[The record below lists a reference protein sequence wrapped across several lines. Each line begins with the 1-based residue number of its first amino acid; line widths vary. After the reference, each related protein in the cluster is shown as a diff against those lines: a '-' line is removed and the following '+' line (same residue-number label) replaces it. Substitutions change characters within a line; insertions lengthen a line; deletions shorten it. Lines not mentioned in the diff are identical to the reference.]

1 MSDAAIV
8 GIGCRF
14 PGGIDGPATFWDFLI
29 RKGDGIVEVPP
40 DRWSLDKFYDPDPD
54 APGRM
59 YTRHGGFLAQSLWE
73 FDADFF
79 GISQREASI
88 MDPQQRLLLEVAWEA
103 LDDGGMA
110 GRIAGR
116 DVGVF
121 VGGFMMDNAVGRNVV
136 RHAINSH
143 TPTSSSHTLLSA
155 RIAFLLDLHGP
166 TMTIDTACSSSLVA
180 LHQAVRALADGDCE
194 SAIVGGTNAMLQPET
209 FISMCKGRFL
219 AVDGHCKSFDASADG
234 YGRGEGAGAVIL
246 KPLDAALRDGDR
258 IYAVVRGSGVNQD
271 GRTLAIP
278 VPNPVAQQDLARR
291 VHTLA
296 GIAPHE
302 IGFVE
307 AHGTGTPVGDPL
319 ELGAL
324 GRVYGAV
331 DGRSEPLPVGS
342 VKNNIG
348 HTEAAAGVAGVIKAA
363 LTVHHGTVAPQVR
376 LDDPNPDIDFDG
388 LRLRIPMAPEPLRR
402 PVVAVNSFGY
412 GGTNAH
418 VLIGPAPADA
428 HGTGVTARTAPAIPA
443 TVRDHRAAVRDN
455 GSGAGAERATLP
467 IFPLSARSET
477 ALRTLA
483 AELVAAET
491 PADELTAAAW
501 VRRAHHPMRSAF
513 RYTDGDDLRAQLA
526 EFAAGGG
533 QAPARAVAEGSTD
546 PVFVYSGMGPQ
557 WWGMGRALLRGD
569 GPAARVAREVDR
581 EFEKLSGWSILDEML
596 REEADSRITR
606 TEIAQPANFLLQA
619 ALTADL
625 AERGVRP
632 AVVVGH
638 SVGEVTAAYVS
649 GALTLTEA
657 VTVSYHRS
665 RLQATTAGT
674 GAMLAVGLSEA
685 EARDLLADGADVD
698 VAAINSP
705 SAVTLAGPA
714 PVLTEI
720 AEKLTEDGVFA
731 RVLRVE
737 VPYHS
742 RLMDPILDELR
753 TALAPLAARDTT
765 VPVYSTVTA
774 AVATQQDWDAAYW
787 CHNVRDSVRFA
798 DTVGALLD
806 DGHRVFLEVGPH
818 AVLSGSVR
826 EILLQQGV
834 SGAAVPTLARGGD
847 DEENLLTAVA
857 ELYRAGALDGE
868 RLPRPID
875 TATPHVALPRYP
887 WQRRHVWTQE
897 PETRLDRLGTP
908 DGFAMLGD
916 RLSTAAPEW
925 EVSLSVTNLPWL
937 RDHVVAGAVVLPG
950 AAYLDAAL
958 SAVAARTGRAS
969 FGLES
974 VEFVSPLVVDE
985 HDVPVVRI
993 AVEESTRRFTIRS
1006 RPATAADWT
1015 VNAYGRLIEA
1025 DVDPATVDIAP
1036 RAGFADVPA
1045 ATLYDSMAEHGLTYG
1060 PAFRLLRTVS
1070 VGADGVVAQLD
1081 SPPGDDSH
1089 RHLAHPAV
1097 IDAAL
1102 QCFAALYAATA
1113 ARGETADPDVVVPAA
1128 VAGIRWNGPLPAA
1141 PVVVVT
1147 RDPADPLRA
1156 DIRIASAAGDVAL
1169 ALTGVQFRTLTPRR
1183 PLSDQLDELY
1193 YEPVWEIVSD
1203 TPDAAPPAQVG
1214 EEEALLV
1221 VNLGAEISLRAK
1233 EIANT
1238 RSGELVT
1245 VGEHASA
1252 LGGDQ
1257 LLALLRSAHARPG
1270 VRRLRLVVVA
1280 GGDLDGMHNV
1290 DGLARVAQAVK
1301 QLLSLDDSEQP
1312 RESEAP
1318 RAEIRAVVVTENA
1331 LCLPIDRFARLEHA
1345 ALAGGRRE
1353 LLNELPAGQW
1363 RLVDTEPGSAAADVL
1378 EQIYADTLVDEVA
1391 LRAGAC
1397 WTIRW
1402 RRTLGAHLARWNAP
1416 APLTD
1421 PDRSFRL
1428 DIPRSRLLPEL
1439 ALRTTDRIA
1448 PGPEEIEIRMQ
1459 AVGLN
1464 YKDTLKVLGVLT
1476 ERELDGTFFGTEIGM
1491 DGYGV
1496 VERVGSAV
1504 TGVSPGDEISVV
1516 APGIVRR
1523 YVTLRPDTGATT
1535 AMDIFPP
1542 GAFDPLH
1549 CTSVMPLFTA
1559 EIGLGEL
1566 ARVRPGETVLVHG
1579 AAGGMGMAAVQVAL
1593 RMGARVIAT
1602 AGTDERRAQVR
1613 ALGAHEVLNSR
1624 SVSFVDEVLRLTG
1637 REGVDVVYSSAPG
1650 EILQQN
1656 FRVAGEFGRIV
1667 DIGKADI
1674 YGAGTI
1680 DLRPFD
1686 RNLSFFAVD
1695 IDRILAR
1702 RPEQVRHAARRVVDA
1717 LFHGEYRPLP
1727 NMVFGL
1733 DRLTEAFE
1741 TVARSAQVG
1750 RVVLDLR
1757 EDTPAVRHIPREVEI
1772 DPAASYLVTGGFGA
1786 FGLATARHLVRRG
1799 VRHLV
1804 LAGRR
1809 GATTDAAREQLRLF
1823 TEQGVDVREE
1833 RVDVADYD
1841 AVSAL
1846 VARIQ
1851 SSGAPLRGVIHAAGV
1866 VNNTEIPEVTAESLR
1881 EIFEPKVAGAMN
1893 LDRATTEADVDLDL
1907 FVLYSSASGIAG
1919 LSPQLGYASANSVLD
1934 ALAWTRR
1941 AQGRTAVSVDWG
1953 FMRGDGGM
1961 ADSRAVSRYAEMT
1974 GYGSLDMDFAAVLL
1988 WECLR
1993 LDVPQCAV
2001 LDIDWAQWALAHR
2014 SSARAPRF
2022 VELVTAAGGG
2032 AGGTGALRAEIL
2044 AIDAEQRG
2052 EVVAWLLAE
2061 QLAIVLGVDADTVDL
2076 DTPTSEIGLD
2086 SLMAMEFGA
2095 RVVKSLGVK
2104 MSVLSIGAGLSLGGL
2119 GTKIAAQIAQE
2130 EATTEPTA
2138 P

>member
-1 MSDAAIV
+1 MSDVAIV

-14 PGGIDGPATFWDFLI
+14 PGGIDGPDTFWDFLI
-29 RKGDGIVEVPP
+29 GRGDGIVEVPP

-110 GRIAGR
+110 GRISGR
-116 DVGVF
+116 DTGVF

-180 LHQAVRALADGDCE
+180 LHQAVQSLAAGECGA
-194 SAIVGGTNAMLQPET
+194 AIVGGTNAMLQPET

-219 AVDGHCKSFDASADG
+219 AVDGRCKSFDAAADG

-246 KPLDAALRDGDR
+246 KPLEAAVRDGDR

-278 VPNPVAQQDLARR
+278 VPNPVAQERLARR
-291 VHTLA
+291 VRTLA
-296 GIAPHE
+296 GVDAHE
-302 IGFVE
+302 VGYVE
-307 AHGTGTPVGDPL
+307 AHGTGTPVGDPI
-319 ELGAL
+319 ELAAL
-324 GRVYGAV
+324 GSVYGAV
-331 DGRSEPLPVGS
+331 DGRDEPLPVGS
-342 VKNNIG
+342 VKANIG

-363 LTVHHGTVAPQVR
+363 LTVHHGTIAPHLR
-376 LDDPNPDIDFDG
+376 LDNPNPEIDFEG
-388 LRLRIPMAPEPLRR
+388 LRLRVPMSAEPLRR
-402 PVVAVNSFGY
+402 PLVAVNSFGY

-418 VLIGPAPADA
+418 ALIGPAP
-428 HGTGVTARTAPAIPA
+428 TPLTSQQAP
-443 TVRDHRAAVRDN
+443 
-455 GSGAGAERATLP
+455 TLP
-467 IFPLSARSET
+467 IFPLSARNDT

-483 AELVAAET
+483 AELVAEQ
-491 PADELTAAAW
+491 ELPVDALTSAAW
-501 VRRAHHPMRSAF
+501 VRRAHHPLRTAF
-513 RYTDGDDLRAQLA
+513 RYADAADLRSQLA

-533 QAPARAVAEGSTD
+533 QGPVRAVADGSTD

-557 WWGMGRALLRGD
+557 WWAMGRELLTVA
-569 GPAARVAREVDR
+569 GPGADIAREVDR

-596 REEADSRITR
+596 RDEDGSRITR

-619 ALTADL
+619 ALTAEL
-625 AERGVRP
+625 AASGIRP

-674 GAMLAVGLSEA
+674 GAMLAVGLSQT
-685 EARDLLADGADVD
+685 EARELLTDIDAVD

-705 SAVTLAGPA
+705 SAVTLSGPA
-714 PVLTEI
+714 DPLAKI
-720 AEKLTEDGVFA
+720 AERLTADGVFA
-731 RVLRVE
+731 RLLRVE

-742 RLMDPILDELR
+742 HLMDPILDELR
-753 TALAPLAARDTT
+753 TVLAPLAAADTT
-765 VPVYSTVTA
+765 VPAYSTVTA
-774 AVATQQDWDAAYW
+774 DLATPQDWNADYW
-787 CHNVRDSVRFA
+787 CRNVRDSVRFA
-798 DTVGALLD
+798 DTIDALLGA
-806 DGHRVFLEVGPH
+806 GHRVFLEVGPH
-818 AVLSGSVR
+818 PVLSGSIR
-826 EILLQQGV
+826 EVLLQQGV
-834 SGAAVPTLARGGD
+834 SGYSVPTLQRGGD
-847 DEENLLTAVA
+847 DRENLLTAIA
-857 ELYRAGALDGE
+857 ELYRAGALDSE
-868 RLPRPID
+868 RLPRPVH
-875 TATPHVALPRYP
+875 TAAPHIALPRYP

-908 DGFAMLGD
+908 DGYAMLGD
-916 RLSTAAPEW
+916 RIGAVAPEW
-925 EVSLSVTNLPWL
+925 EAQLSVSNLPWL
-937 RDHVVAGAVVLPG
+937 RDHVVTGAVVLPG

-958 SAVAARTGRAS
+958 SAVATRTGRES

-985 HDVPVVRI
+985 HDVPVLRI
-993 AVEESTRRFTIRS
+993 AVEETTRRFTVRS
-1006 RPATAADWT
+1006 RPGTAQDWSI
-1015 VNAYGRLIEA
+1015 NAYGRLIEA
-1025 DVDPATVDIAP
+1025 DVDAATVDVAP
-1036 RAGFADVPA
+1036 PADAERVPA
-1045 ATLYDSMAEHGLTYG
+1045 EALYDSMTEHGLTYG
-1060 PAFRLLRTVS
+1060 PDFRLLRTVW
-1070 VGADGVVAQLD
+1070 VGPDGVVAHIG
-1081 SPPGDDSH
+1081 SPTAATGR

-1102 QCFAALYAATA
+1102 QCFAALYASTA
-1113 ARGETADPDVVVPAA
+1113 AQQGADAADVVVPGAISR
-1128 VAGIRWNGPLPAA
+1128 VRWTGPIPAD
-1141 PVVVVT
+1141 PVVVVA

-1156 DIRIASAAGDVAL
+1156 DIRIASTTGDVAL
-1169 ALTGVQFRTLTPRR
+1169 AMAGVQFRALTPPRS
-1183 PLSDQLDELY
+1183 LTDQLDELY
-1193 YEPVWEIVSD
+1193 YEPVWEIVPD
-1203 TPDAAPPAQVG
+1203 TADAAAPALPA
-1214 EEEALLV
+1214 EDEALV
-1221 VNLGAEISLRAK
+1221 VINLGAEISQRAK
-1233 EIANT
+1233 EIAST
-1238 RSGELVT
+1238 RTSELVT
-1245 VGEHASA
+1245 VGDHASA
-1252 LGGDQ
+1252 LDSEQ
-1257 LLALLRSAHARPG
+1257 LFELLRGDHARPG
-1270 VRRLRLVVVA
+1270 IQRLRVVVVA
-1280 GGDLDGMHNV
+1280 STELDGTHNV
-1290 DGLARVAQAVK
+1290 YGLAQVAQAVK
-1301 QLLSLDDSEQP
+1301 RLLSLDDSKPQDAADT
-1312 RESEAP
+1312 AP
-1318 RAEIRAVVVTENA
+1318 ADIRAVVVTENA
-1331 LCLPIDRFARLEHA
+1331 LCLPIDRFARPEHA

-1353 LLNELPAGQW
+1353 LLNELPSGQW
-1363 RLVDTEPGSAAADVL
+1363 RLVDTEPGSAAADIL
-1378 EQIYADTLVDEVA
+1378 EQVCADTLVDEVA

-1402 RRTLGAHLARWNAP
+1402 RHTLGSHLARWNVP

-1421 PDRSFRL
+1421 PNRSFCL

-1439 ALRTTDRIA
+1439 ALRTTERVA
-1448 PGPEEIEIRMQ
+1448 PGPDEIEIRMQ

-1496 VERVGSAV
+1496 VERVGSDV
-1504 TGVSPGDEISVV
+1504 TGISPGDEISVV

-1523 YVTLRPDTGATT
+1523 YVTLRPATGATT

-1542 GAFDPLH
+1542 GTFDPLH

-1579 AAGGMGMAAVQVAL
+1579 AAGGMGLAAVQVAL

-1602 AGTDERRAQVR
+1602 AGTAERRDRVR

-1624 SVSFVDEVLRLTG
+1624 SISFVDEILRLTDG
-1637 REGVDVVYSSAPG
+1637 AGVDVVYSSAPG

-1656 FRVAGEFGRIV
+1656 FRVTGEFGRIV

-1674 YGAGTI
+1674 YGSGAI

-1717 LFHGEYRPLP
+1717 MFHGEYTPLP
-1727 NMVFGL
+1727 NTVFGL

-1741 TVARSAQVG
+1741 TVARSAQIG

-1757 EDTPAVRHIPREVEI
+1757 EAQPAVRHIPREVEI
-1772 DPAASYLVTGGFGA
+1772 DPTASYLVTGGFGA
-1786 FGLATARHLVRRG
+1786 FGLATARHLVRAGARN
-1799 VRHLV
+1799 LV

-1809 GATTDAAREQLRLF
+1809 GATTDAAREQLAQFARD
-1823 TEQGVDVREE
+1823 GVAVREA
-1833 RVDVADYD
+1833 RLDVADYD
-1841 AVSAL
+1841 AVAAL
-1846 VARIQ
+1846 VAAIQ
-1851 SSGAPLRGVIHAAGV
+1851 ASGAPLRGVVHAAGV
-1866 VNNTEIPEVTAESLR
+1866 VNNTEIPEITAESLR
-1881 EIFEPKVAGAMN
+1881 EIFEPKVAGALN
-1893 LDRATTEADVDLDL
+1893 LDRATTDVGVELDL
-1907 FVLYSSASGIAG
+1907 FVLYASASGIAG

-1941 AQGRTAVSVDWG
+1941 AQGRPAVSVDWG

-1961 ADSRAVSRYAEMT
+1961 ADSQAVSRYAEMT
-1974 GYGSLDMDFAAVLL
+1974 GYGSLDMDFATVLL

-2014 SSARAPRF
+2014 SSAKSPRF

-2032 AGGTGALRAEIL
+2032 GAGGLRTEIL
-2044 AIDAEQRG
+2044 TIDSDQRG

-2061 QLAIVLGVDADTVDL
+2061 QLATVLGVDADTVDL
-2076 DTPTSEIGLD
+2076 DTPTSELGLD

-2104 MSVLSIGAGLSLGGL
+2104 VSVLSIGAGLSLGGL
-2119 GTKIAAQIAQE
+2119 GAKIAAQIAQE
-2130 EATTEPTA
+2130 EATTTTEPTA
-2138 P
+2138 A

>member
-14 PGGIDGPATFWDFLI
+14 PGGIDDPASFWDFLI
-29 RKGDGIVEVPP
+29 RQGDGIVEVPP
-40 DRWSLDKFYDPDPD
+40 DRWSLDKFYDPDPE

-88 MDPQQRLLLEVAWEA
+88 LDPQQRLLLEVAWEA

-110 GRIAGR
+110 GRVGGR

-180 LHQAVRALADGDCE
+180 LHQAVRALADGECE

-219 AVDGHCKSFDASADG
+219 AVDGHCKSFDAAADG

-258 IYAVVRGSGVNQD
+258 VYAVVRGSGVNQD

-278 VPNPVAQQDLARR
+278 VPNPVAQEHLARR
-291 VHTLA
+291 VHTQA
-296 GIAPHE
+296 GIAPEE

-307 AHGTGTPVGDPL
+307 AHGTGTPVGDPI
-319 ELGAL
+319 ELTAL
-324 GRVYGAV
+324 GHVYGAV
-331 DGRSEPLPVGS
+331 AGRAEPLPVGS
-342 VKNNIG
+342 LKNNIG

-363 LTVHHGTVAPQVR
+363 LTVYHGTIAPQVR
-376 LDDPNPDIDFDG
+376 LDNPNPDIDFDG
-388 LRLRIPMAPEPLRR
+388 LRLRVPMAPEPLRR
-402 PVVAVNSFGY
+402 PLVAVNSFGY

-418 VLIGPAPADA
+418 VIIGPAPD
-428 HGTGVTARTAPAIPA
+428 
-443 TVRDHRAAVRDN
+443 
-455 GSGAGAERATLP
+455 SGAVPPPRPDTGTVTGRATTALRAGRTDPIVVRGNAPGLP

-477 ALRTLA
+477 ALRALA
-483 AELVAAET
+483 AELAVDPE
-491 PADELTAAAW
+491 PVDRLTAAAW
-501 VRRAHHPMRSAF
+501 VRRAHHPLRVAL
-513 RYTDGDDLRAQLA
+513 RYTDSDDLRAQLA

-533 QAPARAVAEGSTD
+533 QVPARAVTEGSTD

-557 WWGMGRALLRGD
+557 WWGMGRELLRGD
-569 GPAARVAREVDR
+569 GPAATVAREVDR
-581 EFEKLSGWSILDEML
+581 EFGKLAGWSILDEML
-596 REEADSRITR
+596 RAEAESRITR
-606 TEIAQPANFLLQA
+606 TEIAQPANFLLQT
-619 ALTADL
+619 ALTAEL
-625 AERGVRP
+625 AERGIRP

-665 RLQATTAGT
+665 RLQATTAGS

-685 EARDLLADGADVD
+685 ETRELLADLDGVD

-714 PVLTEI
+714 PILRDV
-720 AEKLTEDGVFA
+720 AEKLTADGVFA
-731 RVLRVE
+731 RMLRVE

-753 TALAPLAARDTT
+753 TALAALSARDTS
-765 VPVYSTVTA
+765 VAAYSTVTA
-774 AVATQQDWDAAYW
+774 AAATAQDWDAEYW
-787 CHNVRDSVRFA
+787 CRNVREPVRFA
-798 DTVGALLD
+798 DTVEVLLGA
-806 DGHRVFLEVGPH
+806 GHRIFLEVGPH
-818 AVLSGSVR
+818 PVLSGSIR
-826 EILLQQGV
+826 EILLQQGGA
-834 SGAAVPTLARGGD
+834 GAAVPTLARGGD
-847 DEENLLTAVA
+847 DRENLLTAVA
-857 ELYRAGALDGE
+857 ELYRAGALDSE

-875 TATPHVALPRYP
+875 ATAPHTGLPRYP
-887 WQRRHVWTQE
+887 WQRRHVWAQE

-908 DGFAMLGD
+908 DGYAMLGD
-916 RLSTAAPEW
+916 RIAAAAPEW

-958 SAVAARTGRAS
+958 SAIAARTGRDS

-974 VEFVSPLVVDE
+974 VEFVNPLVVDE
-985 HDVPVVRI
+985 HDVPVLRI
-993 AVEESTRRFTIRS
+993 GVEETTRRFTVRS
-1006 RPATAADWT
+1006 RTATGADWT
-1015 VNAYGRLIEA
+1015 VNAFGRLVEA
-1025 DVDPATVDIAP
+1025 DVDGSGVDIAVP
-1036 RAGFADVPA
+1036 PGAAEIPAD
-1045 ATLYDSMAEHGLTYG
+1045 TLYDSMAAHGLTYG
-1060 PAFRLLRTVS
+1060 PAFRLLRTVH
-1070 VGADGVVAQLD
+1070 VGPDSVVAQVD
-1081 SPPGDDSH
+1081 TPPHDATH

-1097 IDAAL
+1097 LDAAL
-1102 QCFAALYAATA
+1102 QCFAALYAATVA
-1113 ARGETADPDVVVPAA
+1113 QDGAADPDVVVPAA
-1128 VAGIRWNGPLPAA
+1128 IDRVRWTGPIPAD

-1147 RDPADPLRA
+1147 RDPADALRA
-1156 DIRIASAAGDVAL
+1156 DIRIASPAGAVAL
-1169 ALTGVQFRTLTPRR
+1169 TLTGVRFGTLTPRR

-1193 YEPVWEIVSD
+1193 YEPVWGIVSD
-1203 TPDAAPPAQVG
+1203 TAEAAPPPALN
-1214 EEEALLV
+1214 EEALVV
-1221 VNLGAEISLRAK
+1221 VNLGAEISQRAK
-1233 EIANT
+1233 EIAST
-1238 RSGELVT
+1238 RPSELVT
-1245 VGEHASA
+1245 VGEHAAA
-1252 LGGDQ
+1252 LGTPQ
-1257 LLALLRSAHARPG
+1257 LIDLLHGGLARPG
-1270 VRRLRLVVVA
+1270 VERLRLVVVA
-1280 GGDLDGMHNV
+1280 GSDLDGIHNV
-1290 DGLARVAQAVK
+1290 DGLAQVARAVK
-1301 QLLSLDDSEQP
+1301 QVLALDDTSPDAAPGTP
-1312 RESEAP
+1312 RE
-1318 RAEIRAVVVTENA
+1318 IRGIVVTENA

-1345 ALAGGRRE
+1345 PLAGGRRE
-1353 LLNELPAGQW
+1353 LLNELPAAGW
-1363 RLVDTEPGSAAADVL
+1363 RLVDTEPATAAADVL
-1378 EQIYADTLVDEVA
+1378 EQIYADTLTDEVA

-1402 RRTLGAHLARWNAP
+1402 RHTLGGHLARWAAP

-1421 PDRSFRL
+1421 PERSYCL

-1439 ALRTTDRIA
+1439 ALRTTERIA

-1476 ERELDGTFFGTEIGM
+1476 EKELDGTFFGTEIGM

-1504 TGVSPGDEISVV
+1504 TGIAPGDEISVV

-1523 YVTLRPDTGATT
+1523 FVTLRPDTGATT

-1593 RMGARVIAT
+1593 RMGATVIAT
-1602 AGTDERRAQVR
+1602 AGSPERREQVR

-1624 SVSFVDEVLRLTG
+1624 SVTFVDEVLRLTG
-1637 REGVDVVYSSAPG
+1637 GAGVDVVYSSAPG

-1674 YGAGTI
+1674 YGSGAI

-1695 IDRILAR
+1695 IDRILAH

-1717 LFHGEYRPLP
+1717 MYHGEYRALP
-1727 NMVFGL
+1727 NTVFGL

-1757 EDTPAVRHIPREVEI
+1757 AERPAVRHIPREPEI
-1772 DPAASYLVTGGFGA
+1772 DPGASYLVTGGFGA

-1809 GATTDAAREQLRLF
+1809 GATTAAARTQL
-1823 TEQGVDVREE
+1823 TEFACAGIDVREE

-1841 AVSAL
+1841 AVAAL

-1851 SSGAPLRGVIHAAGV
+1851 ASGAPLRGVIHAAGV
-1866 VNNTEIPEVTAESLR
+1866 VNNTEIPEVTLDSLR
-1881 EIFEPKVAGAMN
+1881 EIFEPKVHGALH
-1893 LDRATTEADVDLDL
+1893 LDRATTAAGVELDF

-1919 LSPQLGYASANSVLD
+1919 LSPQLGYASANSALD

-1941 AQGRTAVSVDWG
+1941 AQGRPAVSVDWG

-1974 GYGSLDMDFAAVLL
+1974 GYGSLDMDFATVLL

-2022 VELVTAAGGG
+2022 AELVTAAGGG

-2044 AIDAEQRG
+2044 TIDAEQRG

-2061 QLAIVLGVDADTVDL
+2061 QLAIVLGVDADIVDL
-2076 DTPTSEIGLD
+2076 DTPTSELGLD

-2119 GTKIAAQIAQE
+2119 GAKIAAQIAQE

>member
-14 PGGIDGPATFWDFLI
+14 PGGIDGPGTFWDFLI
-29 RKGDGIVEVPP
+29 RQGDGIVEVPP
-40 DRWSLDKFYDPDPD
+40 DRWSLDKFYDPDPE

-59 YTRHGGFLAQSLWE
+59 YTRHGGFLTQSLWE

-88 MDPQQRLLLEVAWEA
+88 LDPQQRLLLEVAWEA
-103 LDDGGMA
+103 LDDGGAA
-110 GRIAGR
+110 GRVGGR

-155 RIAFLLDLHGP
+155 RIAFLLDLRGP

-180 LHQAVRALADGDCE
+180 LHQAVRALADGECE

-219 AVDGHCKSFDASADG
+219 AVDGHCKSFDAAADG
-234 YGRGEGAGAVIL
+234 YGRGEGAGAVLL
-246 KPLDAALRDGDR
+246 KPLDAAVRDGDR

-278 VPNPVAQQDLARR
+278 VPNPQAQEQLARR

-296 GIAPHE
+296 GIAPEE
-302 IGFVE
+302 IGYVE
-307 AHGTGTPVGDPL
+307 AHGTGTPVGDPI
-319 ELGAL
+319 ELTAL
-324 GRVYGAV
+324 GHVYGAV
-331 DGRSEPLPVGS
+331 AGRTEPLPVGS

-363 LTVHHGTVAPQVR
+363 LTVYHGTVAPQVR
-376 LDDPNPDIDFDG
+376 LDNPNPEIDFEG
-388 LRLRIPMAPEPLRR
+388 LRLRVPMAAEPLRR
-402 PVVAVNSFGY
+402 PLVAVNSFGY

-418 VLIGPAPADA
+418 VLIGPAPAF
-428 HGTGVTARTAPAIPA
+428 TARAETSAA
-443 TVRDHRAAVRDN
+443 TDRDPRRDT
-455 GSGAGAERATLP
+455 AGAAGGLP

-477 ALRTLA
+477 ALRSLA
-483 AELVAAET
+483 AELAVGTE
-491 PADELTAAAW
+491 PVDRLTAAAW
-501 VRRAHHPMRSAF
+501 VRRAHHPLRAAF
-513 RYTDGDDLRAQLA
+513 RYADGDDLRAQLA

-557 WWGMGRALLRGD
+557 WWGMGRELLRAD
-569 GPAARVAREVDR
+569 GPGAALAREIDR
-581 EFEKLSGWSILDEML
+581 EFEKLAGWSVLAELL
-596 REEADSRITR
+596 REEDDSRVTR

-619 ALTADL
+619 ALTAEL
-625 AERGVRP
+625 AEHGIRP

-665 RLQATTAGT
+665 RLQATTAGS
-674 GAMLAVGLSEA
+674 GAMLAVGLPEA
-685 EARDLLADGADVD
+685 EARELLSEADGVD

-714 PVLTEI
+714 EALAAI
-720 AEKLTEDGVFA
+720 AEKLTADGVFA
-731 RVLRVE
+731 RTLRVE

-742 RLMDPILDELR
+742 RLMDPILGELR
-753 TALAPLAARDTT
+753 TALSALRARDTT

-774 AVATQQDWDAAYW
+774 APATERDWDARYW

-798 DTVGALLD
+798 DTVAALLD

-818 AVLSGSVR
+818 PVLGGSIR
-826 EILLQQGV
+826 EILLQQGL
-834 SGAAVPTLARGGD
+834 SGAVIPTLARGGD
-847 DEENLLTAVA
+847 DRENLRAAVA
-857 ELYRAGALDGE
+857 ELYRAGSLDAE
-868 RLPRPID
+868 RLPRPLD
-875 TATPHVALPRYP
+875 PAPPHAALPRYP

-908 DGFAMLGD
+908 DGYAMLGD
-916 RLSTAAPEW
+916 RLAAAAPEW
-925 EVSLSVTNLPWL
+925 EVSLSVANLPWL

-958 SAVAARTGRAS
+958 SAVAARTGRDA

-985 HDVPVVRI
+985 HDVPVLRI
-993 AVEESTRRFTIRS
+993 AVEETTRRFTIRS
-1006 RPATAADWT
+1006 KPAGGQDWT
-1015 VNAYGRLIEA
+1015 VNAHGRLVEA
-1025 DVDPATVDIAP
+1025 DVDAATVDLTPPAHS
-1036 RAGFADVPA
+1036 AEVAADA
-1045 ATLYDSMAEHGLTYG
+1045 LYENMAEHGLTYG
-1060 PAFRLLRTVS
+1060 PAFRLLRTVR
-1070 VGADGVVAQLD
+1070 VGPDGVVAQLD
-1081 SPPGDDSH
+1081 SPPADPAH

-1113 ARGETADPDVVVPAA
+1113 AQQDSAEPDVVVPAA
-1128 VAGIRWNGPLPAA
+1128 IGRVRWTGPLPAD
-1141 PVVVVT
+1141 PMVVVT
-1147 RDPADPLRA
+1147 RDASDPLRA
-1156 DIRIASAAGDVAL
+1156 DIRLASVAGAVAL
-1169 ALTGVQFRTLTPRR
+1169 SLTGVQFRTLTPRR
-1183 PLSDQLDELY
+1183 PLSEQLDELY

-1203 TPDAAPPAQVG
+1203 AADPAPAPATDT
-1214 EEEALLV
+1214 EALV
-1221 VNLGAEISLRAK
+1221 VINLGAEISQRAK
-1233 EIANT
+1233 EIAST
-1238 RSGELVT
+1238 RTSDLVT
-1245 VGEHASA
+1245 VGEHDTA
-1252 LGGDQ
+1252 LTAPQ
-1257 LLALLRSAHARPG
+1257 LLDLLRGKLTRSD
-1270 VRRLRLVVVA
+1270 VERLRLVVVA
-1280 GGDLDGMHNV
+1280 GTDLDGMHNV
-1290 DGLARVAQAVK
+1290 DALARVAQAVK
-1301 QLLSLDDSEQP
+1301 QALSLDDS
-1312 RESEAP
+1312 STEAASGVV
-1318 RAEIRAVVVTENA
+1318 AEIRGVVVTENA

-1363 RLVDTEPGSAAADVL
+1363 RLVDTEPAAAAADVL
-1378 EQIYADTLVDEVA
+1378 EQVYADTLVDEVA

-1402 RRTLGAHLARWNAP
+1402 RHTLGGHLARWAEP
-1416 APLTD
+1416 VALTD
-1421 PDRSFRL
+1421 PEQSYRL

-1439 ALRTTDRIA
+1439 ALRTTERVA

-1476 ERELDGTFFGTEIGM
+1476 DKELAGTFFGTEIGM

-1504 TGVSPGDEISVV
+1504 TGIAPGDEISVV

-1523 YVTLRPDTGATT
+1523 FVTLRPDTGATT

-1542 GAFDPLH
+1542 GTFDPLH

-1566 ARVRPGETVLVHG
+1566 ARVRAGETVLVHG

-1602 AGTDERRAQVR
+1602 AGTPERRARVKE
-1613 ALGAHEVLNSR
+1613 LGAHEVLNSR
-1624 SVSFVDEVLRLTG
+1624 SVSFVEEVLRLTDG
-1637 REGVDVVYSSAPG
+1637 RGVDVVYSSAPG

-1674 YGAGTI
+1674 YGAGAI

-1695 IDRILAR
+1695 IDRILAH

-1717 LFHGEYRPLP
+1717 MYHGEYTPLP
-1727 NMVFGL
+1727 NTVFGL

-1757 EDTPAVRHIPREVEI
+1757 DERPPVRRIPAEVEI
-1772 DPAASYLVTGGFGA
+1772 DPDASYLVTGGFGA

-1799 VRHLV
+1799 ARHLV

-1809 GATTDAAREQLRLF
+1809 GATTDAARAQLTEF
-1823 TEQGVDVREE
+1823 TCAGVDVRQE

-1841 AVSAL
+1841 AVAAL
-1846 VARIQ
+1846 IARVQ
-1851 SSGAPLRGVIHAAGV
+1851 AGGAPLRGVIHAAGV
-1866 VNNTEIPEVTAESLR
+1866 VNNTEIPEITTESLR
-1881 EIFEPKVAGAMN
+1881 EIFDPKVQGAVN
-1893 LDRATTEADVDLDL
+1893 LDRALTAAGIEPDL
-1907 FVLYSSASGIAG
+1907 FVLYASASGIAG

-1941 AQGRTAVSVDWG
+1941 AQGRRAVSVDWG

-1974 GYGSLDMDFAAVLL
+1974 GYGSLDMDFATVLL
-1988 WECLR
+1988 WEALR
-1993 LDVPQCAV
+1993 LDVAQCAV

-2022 VELVTAAGGG
+2022 AELVAAAGGG
-2032 AGGTGALRAEIL
+2032 AGGTAALRAEIL
-2044 AIDAEQRG
+2044 TIDADQRG

-2076 DTPTSEIGLD
+2076 DTPTSELGLD

-2119 GTKIAAQIAQE
+2119 GAKIAAQIAQE